1 MSIKV
6 EEFTMKDVL
15 WVQWSRDGIKICA
28 PRGMGMSR
36 EVPIVN
42 PTVLYTFGDC
52 TWHNLDDVPV
62 YRLASIIH
70 YIDNLVFYN
79 FERYERVIYR
89 DTLARIDKIIEVE
102 TKMMPVSETIYSLYE
117 NDELKDIY
125 TISVN
130 ITDLVDITEVTK
142 RFAVGVTANIHW
154 NTCIC
159 NGQITSVFVNN
170 GELTIEFE
178 DISKGDYLTLD
189 IRQFIRKV

>member
-1 MSIKV
+1 MTIKV

-15 WVQWSRDGIKICA
+15 WVKWSREDIRVCA
-28 PRGMGMSR
+28 PRGAGMTQ
-36 EVPIVN
+36 EVPTVS
-42 PTVLYTFGDC
+42 PTVLYTFGNC
-52 TWHNLDDVPV
+52 AWHNSDDAPV

-70 YIDNLVFYN
+70 YIDNLVIYN
-79 FERYERVIYR
+79 FDRYERVIYGE
-89 DTLARIDKIIEVE
+89 TLARIDKIIEVE
-102 TKMMPVSETIYSLYE
+102 TKLMPVSETIYSLYE
-117 NDELKDIY
+117 NDEQKDIY

-154 NTCIC
+154 NTGIR
-159 NGQITSVFVNN
+159 NGQITSVFVDN

-178 DISKGDYLTLD
+178 NISKGDYLTLD